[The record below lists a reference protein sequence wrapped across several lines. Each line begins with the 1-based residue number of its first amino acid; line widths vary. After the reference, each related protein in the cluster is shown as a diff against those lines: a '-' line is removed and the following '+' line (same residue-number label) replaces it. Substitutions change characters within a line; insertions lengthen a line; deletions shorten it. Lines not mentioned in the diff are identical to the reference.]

1 MAGKRSRSIIGWR
14 QVKPEQGA
22 AGRRFFPGT
31 APKAAPRATP
41 REATGSDRW
50 ESEGGTLVA
59 PVVVSAAVP
68 AAAIAAKKP
77 KLPL

>member
-31 APKAAPRATP
+31 APKAAPRVKP
-41 REATGSDRW
+41 LEATGSDRW

-59 PVVVSAAVP
+59 PVSVP
-68 AAAIAAKKP
+68 PAAAAIAAKKP